1 MASDRTLRPQ
11 TKTLAFMPLQ
21 QPLKQQLQSRKYQP
35 VSTRANHDNDWL
47 RKSKRREDIESEKGS
62 SRGISERGDDFIVRK
77 KVTPGFWSRN
87 RFSFHEMNMTQGDQH
102 IFFFLLQTVVNWAN
116 FLASFKKRK
125 PLLNRKIFSLDS
137 FGLHSFGPQVYRIQ
151 SEEFP
156 SHLRTLNWLQLTFI
170 VAEYSIAFAIISCTS
185 SHSFACT
192 QIRFQ

>member
-1 MASDRTLRPQ
+1 MTTTGSEKANDGRILKAKKEVVEVFRKGGMTSLLGTKSRQASDHAIDFL
-11 TKTLAFMPLQ
+11 FM
-21 QPLKQQLQSRKYQP
+21 KWIWHKEIN
-35 VSTRANHDNDWL
+35 T
-47 RKSKRREDIESEKGS
+47 
-62 SRGISERGDDFIVRK
+62 F
-77 KVTPGFWSRN
+77 
-87 RFSFHEMNMTQGDQH
+87 
-102 IFFFLLQTVVNWAN
+102 FFFLLQTVVNWAN

-137 FGLHSFGPQVYRIQ
+137 FGLHSFGPQLYRIQ